1 MAAQV
6 PLVSYLVLDNGD
18 PHLRAHA
25 CNACGALSLER
36 RNACPKCGS
45 ADGFAEQRLENSGV
59 VTSFTIVQ
67 RAAPG
72 VKAPFISA
80 TVKLDNGGVVTAN
93 VVDTEPD
100 PDHVSLGM
108 AVKLTTF
115 VVGTDDNGT
124 EAVAFGF
131 APAA

>member
-1 MAAQV
+1 MAEQV
-6 PLVSYLVLDNGD
+6 PLVSYLVLDDGD
-18 PHLRAHA
+18 PHLEAHA
-25 CNACGALSLER
+25 CKACGALSLER

-45 ADGFAEQRLENSGV
+45 ADGFDPTRLANTGV

-72 VKAPFISA
+72 VKAPFVSA
-80 TVKLDNGGVVTAN
+80 TIALDGGGAVTAN

-100 PDHVSLGM
+100 PEHVSLGM
-108 AVKLTTF
+108 SVKLATF
-115 VVGTDDNGT
+115 VVGTDDNGI

>member
-6 PLVSYLVLDNGD
+6 PLVSYLVLDDAG
-18 PHLRAHA
+18 PHLSAHT
-25 CNACGALSLER
+25 CTACGALSLER

-45 ADGFAEQRLENSGV
+45 ADGFVDTRLADTGV
-59 VTSFTIVQ
+59 ITSFTIVQ

-80 TVKLDNGGVVTAN
+80 TVALDGGGAVTAN
-93 VVDTEPD
+93 IVDTEPD
-100 PDHVSLGM
+100 PEHVALGM
-108 AVKLTTF
+108 KVTLTTF

-124 EAVAFGF
+124 EAVAFGY

>member
-6 PLVSYLVLDNGD
+6 PLVSYLVLDDAG
-18 PHLRAHA
+18 PHLSAHA
-25 CNACGALSLER
+25 CTACGALSLER

-45 ADGFAEQRLENSGV
+45 ADGFVDTRLADTGV
-59 VTSFTIVQ
+59 VTSFTVVQ

-72 VKAPFISA
+72 VKAPFVSA
-80 TVKLDNGGVVTAN
+80 TVALDGGGAVTAN
-93 VVDTEPD
+93 IVDTDPD
-100 PDHVSLGM
+100 PEHVALGM
-108 AVKLTTF
+108 KVTLTTF

-124 EAVAFGF
+124 EAVAFGY

>member
-6 PLVSYLVLDNGD
+6 PLVSYLVLDDAG
-18 PHLRAHA
+18 PHLSAHT
-25 CNACGALSLER
+25 CTACGALSLER

-45 ADGFAEQRLENSGV
+45 AAGFVDTRLADTGV
-59 VTSFTIVQ
+59 ITSFTIVQ

-72 VKAPFISA
+72 VKAPFVSA
-80 TVKLDNGGVVTAN
+80 TVALDGGGAVTAN
-93 VVDTEPD
+93 IVDTDPD
-100 PDHVSLGM
+100 PEHVALGM
-108 AVKLTTF
+108 KVTLTTF

-124 EAVAFGF
+124 EAVAFGY